1 MKRTRRPLTKEEIEG
16 FKNKLLELKEEIW
29 KKIAKDLKERV
40 KEEYQSILNDIHDE
54 EELAQIDLQEET
66 ILGVLDTRKKE
77 LEAITQALWRIEKGE
92 YGRCLNCGDWICLER
107 LKVRPQA
114 LYCLPCKDEL
124 ERIQSV

>member
-1 MKRTRRPLTKEEIEG
+1 MKRTRRPLTKEEIEE
-16 FKNKLLELKEEIW
+16 FRKRLLELKEKIWGEI
-29 KKIAKDLKERV
+29 ARELRERV
-40 KEEYQSILNDIHDE
+40 REEYQSILNDIHDE

-66 ILGVLDTRKKE
+66 ILGVLDAKKKE

-92 YGRCLNCGDWICLER
+92 YGRCLRCGHWICLER

-114 LYCLPCKDEL
+114 LYCLPCKDEI